1 MKIAVI
7 DGQGGGI
14 GKYIIERLRKELPEQ
29 TEILAFGTNALATAA
44 MLKAGANEG
53 ASGENAITYNCGLVD
68 LIVGPI
74 GIIVAN
80 SFLGEVSP
88 RIAEAIASSSVPKIL
103 LPVIKDRIEIAGYT
117 SQPLPHLTDD
127 LVSRVRRYFEYE

>member
-14 GKYIIERLRKELPEQ
+14 GKYIIERFRKELPEE

-44 MLKAGANEG
+44 MLRAGANEG
-53 ASGENAITYNCGLVD
+53 ASGENAIIYNTRLVD

-74 GIIVAN
+74 GIIIAN
-80 SFLGEVSP
+80 SFLGEVTP
-88 RIAEAIASSSVPKIL
+88 GIAAAVASSTAPKIL
-103 LPVIKDRIEIAGYT
+103 LPVIRGGIEIAGYT
-117 SQPLPHLTDD
+117 PEPLPHLTDD
-127 LVSRVRRYFEYE
+127 LVDKVRRYLAAG